1 MYLFVMAKKKKISR
15 EQLID
20 AYMSFIEERKKYP
33 ITVASLAKTYNFE
46 EQAFYKHFKSTKQLD
61 KEIYE
66 AFITQTIALL
76 LQSESYH
83 SFKAREKL
91 ISFYYTLFELL
102 KANRSYI
109 RLSTKSKKQLFV
121 RSAILKL
128 FRRAF
133 IKYIAAIDIEMIRF
147 NEDTIDKLQL
157 KLIADLAWLQFCGVF
172 KFWIDDTS
180 TDFEKTDILIEKS
193 VNTGFDL
200 INIQPVKSV
209 IDLGKFL
216 LNEKFKKQE

>member
-1 MYLFVMAKKKKISR
+1 MQLLVMAKKKKISR
-15 EQLID
+15 ENLID

-33 ITVASLAKTYNFE
+33 ITIASLAKAYNFE

-66 AFITQTIALL
+66 SFVTQTIALL

-83 SFKAREKL
+83 EFKAREKL
-91 ISFYYTLFELL
+91 LSFYYTLFELL
-102 KANRSYI
+102 TANRGYVLLTI
-109 RLSTKSKKQLFV
+109 KSKKHYFSS
-121 RSAILKL
+121 SALLKR
-128 FRRAF
+128 FRAAF
-133 IKYIAAIDIEMIRF
+133 TTFITSIDIETIRF

-157 KLIADLAWLQFCGVF
+157 KLIADFAWLQFYGVL

-180 TDFEKTDILIEKS
+180 ADFEKTDILIEKS
-193 VNTGFDL
+193 INTGFDL
-200 INIQPVKSV
+200 INIQPLRSV

-216 LNEKFKKQE
+216 LNEKFKK